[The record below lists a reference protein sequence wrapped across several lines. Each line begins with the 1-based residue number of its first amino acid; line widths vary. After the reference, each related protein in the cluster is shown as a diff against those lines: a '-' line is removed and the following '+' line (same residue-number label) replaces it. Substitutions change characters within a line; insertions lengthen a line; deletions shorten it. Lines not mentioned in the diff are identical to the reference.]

1 MMYRVGRQHQLERLH
16 SSGMVMR
23 GQGFLYDRV
32 EVEPDVDQ
40 TDHEHKN
47 HRTPLSTRNPNW
59 FGRARR
65 RLASGNRST
74 ERRLIEASY

>member
-1 MMYRVGRQHQLERLH
+1 
-16 SSGMVMR
+16 MVMR

-47 HRTPLSTRNPNW
+47 HRTPLSTRC
-59 FGRARR
+59 GRATMIIAM
-65 RLASGNRST
+65 LSTAVTTSDVTYGSAGSRS
-74 ERRLIEASY
+74 ESPIRGCIR